1 MRPRAAQA
9 HPSPAAALSD
19 TAWQLEFKGRRAHG
33 QRKPHLAAA
42 AGGAADRKGAAVS
55 LDDALDDVEPE
66 AGAAALAA
74 PPEAGEDA
82 VHGLLRDAWPLVA
95 HRDRRA
101 GFLALTRGSGGHDVN
116 GDGSLAVPHRIFQQ
130 VAEHL
135 VDL

>member
-55 LDDALDDVEPE
+55 LDDALDDVEPQ

-82 VHGLLRDAWPLVA
+82 VHGLLRDAGPLVA
-95 HRDRRA
+95 HRDRRGSDVMA
-101 GFLALTRGSGGHDVN
+101 FPFTRGRRGRDVN
-116 GDGSLAVPHRIFQQ
+116 GDGSLAVAHR
-130 VAEHL
+130 V
-135 VDL
+135 

>member
-33 QRKPHLAAA
+33 QRKSELGAA
-42 AGGAADRKGAAVS
+42 AGGPADRDGAAVR

-66 AGAAALAA
+66 ARAAALAA

-82 VHGLLRDAWPLVA
+82 VHGLLRDACALVA
-95 HRDRRA
+95 D
-101 GFLALTRGSGGHDVN
+101 
-116 GDGSLAVPHRIFQQ
+116 GDGGATAAF
-130 VAEHL
+130 AG
-135 VDL
+135 